1 MGTSPAAGISN
12 IGMVGSL
19 WHCWHWPDTSD
30 VMQGALRTAVTTALL
45 LFVAAAPAT
54 THAQAPSTRS
64 ATPTSFETIALD
76 AARAREAGRL
86 DEAIAAYRHAVQLR
100 PKWDEGWWYLA
111 TSLYEQGQHKAAREA
126 FTRFLTLKPDTAAAF
141 ALRGLCEFGLQRYDE
156 ALADLHTAHALGITG
171 NPELRRETWYHSAVL
186 LIRRGQFELAVEPL
200 TLLARSESESA
211 LLVQATG
218 LMVLRLPY
226 LPTEVPADTRE
237 LVTAAGQAGFSWLSR
252 NGAEAEK
259 RFRSLV
265 NRYGDVPY
273 VHYAYGV
280 FLLKSD
286 SDAALSEFK
295 REIEIN
301 PYSPYPHLEIA
312 FELLRRGD
320 PAAARQSAEEA
331 VAIAP
336 DLFSARNALGRI
348 LVDIGELHAGI
359 SQLETAVKLAPEVP
373 EMHFSLAN
381 AYARAGRTADAA
393 REREIFQ
400 KLNSVREI
408 R

>member
-1 MGTSPAAGISN
+1 
-12 IGMVGSL
+12 
-19 WHCWHWPDTSD
+19 
-30 VMQGALRTAVTTALL
+30 MQGALRTTVTAAALL
-45 LFVAAAPAT
+45 LVVAAPAT
-54 THAQAPSTRS
+54 THAQARSTRS
-64 ATPTSFETIALD
+64 ATSTSTSFETIAQT
-76 AARAREAGRL
+76 AAKAREARRL
-86 DEAIAAYRHAVQLR
+86 DEAIAAYRQTVRLR
-100 PKWDEGWWYLA
+100 PEWDEGWWYLA
-111 TSLYEQGQHKAAREA
+111 TSLYEKGEDKAAREA

-141 ALRGLCEFGLQRYDE
+141 ALRGLCEFRLQRYDE
-156 ALADLHTAHALGITG
+156 ALVDLHKAHALGIKG
-171 NPELRRETWYHSAVL
+171 NPELRRETWYHAAIL

-200 TLLARSESESA
+200 MLLARSESENA

-218 LMVLRLPY
+218 LMMLRQPY
-226 LPTEVPADTRE
+226 LPAEIPADKRE

-259 RFRSLV
+259 RFRPLV
-265 NRYGDVPY
+265 DRYGDVPH

-320 PAAARQSAEEA
+320 PAAARPSAERA
-331 VAIAP
+331 VTIAP
-336 DLFSARNALGRI
+336 DLFSARNALGRV
-348 LVDIGELHAGI
+348 LVAIGELHAGI
-359 SQLETAVKLAPEVP
+359 LQLETAVKLAPEVP

-400 KLNSVREI
+400 KLNSVNQI